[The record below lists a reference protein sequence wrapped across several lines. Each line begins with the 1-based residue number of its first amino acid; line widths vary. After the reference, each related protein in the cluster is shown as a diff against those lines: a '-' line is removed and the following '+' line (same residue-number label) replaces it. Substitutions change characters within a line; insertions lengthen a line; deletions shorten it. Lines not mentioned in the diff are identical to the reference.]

1 MPWCAHDLYGIKF
14 RAIECNTYKN
24 KCKKNLKFSV
34 LVGTAIKALK
44 QAAEMKHKL
53 SACILIPT
61 LAVMHSQL
69 K

>member
-1 MPWCAHDLYGIKF
+1 MY
-14 RAIECNTYKN
+14 TN

-34 LVGTAIKALK
+34 LVGTEIKALK

-53 SACILIPT
+53 SAYILIPILVSYT
-61 LAVMHSQL
+61 VQL